1 MKLSRNPSAAFSL
14 SLNIEYSKQL
24 KAVRQAIMLTL
35 GIETSCDET
44 SVALLRDGHEIV
56 INLIASQVE
65 AHQLFGGVVPEIA
78 SRKHLEMMNPLLDA
92 ALRQSGTTWR
102 DLDLVAVTHG
112 PGLVGA
118 LLVGVASAK
127 ALSLAHQIP
136 CLPVNH
142 VEGHIVSTLLQ
153 KPDLRFP
160 MLCLVVSGGHSDLIL
175 MRGVGD
181 YKRLGRTRDDAVGE
195 AFDKVARAL
204 GLPQPGGPNLEK
216 MAQNADPKAFG
227 FGVSNLEPSFDFSFS
242 GLKTAGAQATVKHP
256 NRVADI
262 AASFQAA
269 AVRQLQRAVE
279 RALIEYSNEDENN
292 TIQTLGLC
300 GGVAAN
306 GALRAAIE
314 ETANRLGVDFVV
326 PPSILC
332 TDNAAMIAAVGF
344 HRFRQLPPQKRL
356 YSLESLWFEAHSQ
369 LPVA

>member
-1 MKLSRNPSAAFSL
+1 
-14 SLNIEYSKQL
+14 
-24 KAVRQAIMLTL
+24 MLTL

-92 ALRQSGTTWR
+92 ALRESGASWR

-160 MLCLVVSGGHSDLIL
+160 MLCLVVSGGHSDLVL
-175 MRGVGD
+175 MRGIGD
-181 YKRLGRTRDDAVGE
+181 YARLGRTRDDAAGE

-204 GLPQPGGPNLEK
+204 GLSQPGGPNLEK
-216 MAQNADPKAFG
+216 AAREGDPKAFS

-242 GLKTAGAQATVKHP
+242 GLKTAGAQANAKHP

-269 AVRQLQRAVE
+269 AVRQLQRTVE
-279 RALIEYSNEDENN
+279 RALIEYSNDDENKV
-292 TIQTLGLC
+292 QTLGLC

-306 GALRAAIE
+306 GALRAALE
-314 ETANRLGVDFVV
+314 ETANRLNVDFVV
-326 PPSILC
+326 PPPILC

-344 HRFRQLPPQKRL
+344 HRFAQMAPQERC
-356 YSLESLWFEAHSQ
+356 YSIESLSFEARSQ